1 MNPKVSIIIPC
12 YNAEKWIAESINS
25 ALSQTYE
32 NKEIIFVDN
41 ESTDNSLNIAKQ
53 IQSKSPQLMVYTAP
67 NLYKY
72 SWEEPVNK
80 ALSHATGDYFTIL
93 GADDFIREDYI
104 ENIVKIITTAPDK
117 IKLLQSPILGVKGDK
132 EQYLG
137 EIKHQYKNLQEF
149 KTSLFKRC
157 PVTTPSVVYKK
168 ELYDQGIVRWKSE
181 EYLGAVDYEL
191 YFNIADNGL
200 FIYPYPKWIGY
211 YYRWHEGQATWGMH
225 KETTNYD
232 EKIKSY
238 WSKKWKQA

>member
-25 ALSQTYE
+25 AALSQTYE

-104 ENIVKIITTAPDK
+104 ENIVKIIATAPDK

-132 EQYLG
+132 E
-137 EIKHQYKNLQEF
+137 
-149 KTSLFKRC
+149 C

>member
-25 ALSQTYE
+25 ALLQTYE

-104 ENIVKIITTAPDK
+104 ENIVRVGFLTT
-117 IKLLQSPILGVKGDK
+117 IKNK
-132 EQYLG
+132 Y
-137 EIKHQYKNLQEF
+137 
-149 KTSLFKRC
+149 T
-157 PVTTPSVVYKK
+157 
-168 ELYDQGIVRWKSE
+168 
-181 EYLGAVDYEL
+181 
-191 YFNIADNGL
+191 
-200 FIYPYPKWIGY
+200 
-211 YYRWHEGQATWGMH
+211 
-225 KETTNYD
+225 
-232 EKIKSY
+232 
-238 WSKKWKQA
+238 